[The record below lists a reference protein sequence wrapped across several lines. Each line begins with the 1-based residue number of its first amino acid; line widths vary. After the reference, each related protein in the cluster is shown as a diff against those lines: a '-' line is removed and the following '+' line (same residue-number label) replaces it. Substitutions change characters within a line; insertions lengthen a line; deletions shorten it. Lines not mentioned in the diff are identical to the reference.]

1 MKIKMKK
8 YKVSNGMTKII
19 NAKSPKDAEE
29 IFLDSFNECICDM
42 VSVIEIK
49 KKKRKVGVLRR

>member
-1 MKIKMKK
+1 MKK